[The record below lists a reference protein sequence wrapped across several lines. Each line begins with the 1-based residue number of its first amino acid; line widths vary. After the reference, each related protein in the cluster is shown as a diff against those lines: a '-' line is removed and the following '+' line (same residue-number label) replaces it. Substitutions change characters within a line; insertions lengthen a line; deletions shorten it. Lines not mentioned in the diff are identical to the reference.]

1 MYFDDVY
8 RYLLSLSGSE
18 STAEELTSE
27 TFFRAM
33 DALDHFRGECSVR
46 VWLCQ
51 IAKNLYYSQLRRE
64 KCLAP
69 LEDCRIAE
77 ESHEEELEDHSEA
90 ARIQE
95 LLHALRE
102 PYKEVFMWRVYGEK
116 SFRDIGALF
125 GKTENWACVTYHR
138 AELDA
143 LKADVTPAP
152 VSAQPLRDLKRQLRR
167 KKLTAVLLAVTLAL
181 TLATAGFADLTA
193 PQYLPYSETEWAIS
207 RSPSALADDG
217 SAADGLSD
225 LSGAESISV
234 SLLVP
239 VSGAEVTNTQDP
251 NSGKTIYF
259 ITAWRTP
266 LDTWRGAFDKTGG
279 APNTHSANDRTQREA
294 DALQGVLAKAESA
307 RTLFTLDAANCT
319 AVCYSQNN
327 GQDDVLLC
335 GSMNGGIVSLPR
347 LALGYYALLSLALL
361 ITLGIAFF
369 VCRRKKTGKALGYL
383 ALIPASY
390 LAGHLLVKG
399 FTTTSYQMQR
409 DFSLIILAAAL
420 IYAAVMLAINL
431 WRQKREKV

>member
-1 MYFDDVY
+1 MDKTCSIVQD
-8 RYLLSLSGSE
+8 LLPLY
-18 STAEELTSE
+18 EED
-27 TFFRAM
+27 M
-33 DALDHFRGECSVR
+33 
-46 VWLCQ
+46 
-51 IAKNLYYSQLRRE
+51 
-64 KCLAP
+64 
-69 LEDCRIAE
+69 
-77 ESHEEELEDHSEA
+77 
-90 ARIQE
+90 
-95 LLHALRE
+95 LRE
-102 PYKEVFMWRVYGEK
+102 ETKEFVDGHL
-116 SFRDIGALF
+116 AQCA
-125 GKTENWACVTYHR
+125 ACR

-143 LKADVTPAP
+143 LKADVKPAP

-181 TLATAGFADLTA
+181 TLATAGFAYLTA

-207 RSPSALADDG
+207 RSPSALADDS

-266 LDTWRGAFDKTGG
+266 LDTWCGTFDVSDTGDH
-279 APNTHSANDRTQREA
+279 AQREA
-294 DALQGVLAKAESA
+294 NALLDALGETESA
-307 RTLFTLDAANCT
+307 RTLFTLDATNCT
-319 AVCYSQNN
+319 AIYYSPNN

-335 GSMNGGIVSLPR
+335 GSRSGGVISLPR
-347 LALGYYALLSLALL
+347 LALGYYVLLSLTLF

-369 VCRRKKTGKALGYL
+369 ICRRKKAGKALGYL
-383 ALIPASY
+383 ALAPASY

-409 DFSLIILAAAL
+409 DFSLIVFAAVL
-420 IYAAVMLAINL
+420 IYSAVLLAL
-431 WRQKREKV
+431 SLLRQKREDHDRP

>member
-1 MYFDDVY
+1 MDKTCSIVQD
-8 RYLLSLSGSE
+8 LLPLY
-18 STAEELTSE
+18 EED
-27 TFFRAM
+27 M
-33 DALDHFRGECSVR
+33 
-46 VWLCQ
+46 
-51 IAKNLYYSQLRRE
+51 
-64 KCLAP
+64 
-69 LEDCRIAE
+69 
-77 ESHEEELEDHSEA
+77 
-90 ARIQE
+90 
-95 LLHALRE
+95 LRE
-102 PYKEVFMWRVYGEK
+102 ETKEFVDGHL
-116 SFRDIGALF
+116 SQCA
-125 GKTENWACVTYHR
+125 ACR

-143 LKADVTPAP
+143 LKADVKPAP

-181 TLATAGFADLTA
+181 TLTTAGFAYLTA

-207 RSPSALADDG
+207 RSSSALADDG
-217 SAADGLSD
+217 SAAEGLSD
-225 LSGAESISV
+225 LSGTESISV

-251 NSGKTIYF
+251 NSGKTVYF

-266 LDTWRGAFDKTGG
+266 LDTWCGTFDVSDTGDH
-279 APNTHSANDRTQREA
+279 AQREA
-294 DALQGVLAKAESA
+294 NALLDALGETESA
-307 RTLFTLDAANCT
+307 RTLFTLDATNCT
-319 AVCYSQNN
+319 AIYYSPNN

-335 GSMNGGIVSLPR
+335 GSRDGGIISLPR
-347 LALGYYALLSLALL
+347 LALGYYVLLSLALL

-420 IYAAVMLAINL
+420 IYAAVLLAINL